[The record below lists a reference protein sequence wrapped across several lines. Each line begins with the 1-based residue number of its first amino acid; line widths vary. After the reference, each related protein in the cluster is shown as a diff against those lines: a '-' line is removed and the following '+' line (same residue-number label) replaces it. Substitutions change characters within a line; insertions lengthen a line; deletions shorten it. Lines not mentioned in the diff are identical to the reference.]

1 MNAPLEKRSFN
12 KFFHVPFSYVKIN
25 DEFWSNRQ
33 SINRNVSLNLIYQK
47 LEEDFHID
55 NFRVAS
61 GIKKGIQK
69 GDFYFDSDL
78 YKWLEGACYYLH
90 LENDGELQKKVNII
104 VELIEK
110 SQLKDGYIN
119 TFYSTK
125 FVERRFTNL
134 LELHELYCA
143 GHLIEAAIAHYN
155 ATDDKKLSK
164 VAEKFANLIVRKI
177 LVEERKETSGHPEI
191 ELALFKLSNLY
202 KSKKYI
208 ELAKYL
214 IDMRGK
220 IPHFKLYAIRE
231 FLNMQDTLK
240 IANKIK
246 LEYFLENNLT
256 DPAKD
261 EVVEFLEEL
270 SLKEWINLIS
280 ETLNGKRFQLDVAVR
295 KAKEP
300 VGHSVRAMYLYC
312 GIADLYSETG
322 EEILINVLEK
332 IWLKMVK
339 ARMYITGGTG
349 SIKGSEGFQKDFNL
363 KNENSYSET
372 CAAIANILWNW
383 RMLQITGKCKYADL
397 IEKLLYNAFLV
408 GQSIDG
414 KKYFYEN
421 LLISQGYNE
430 RKEWFKC
437 ACCPTNVIRII
448 PSLGQFLYSSSV
460 KGIWIHQYIG
470 SKVNFMNNGVEL
482 LQESEFPWNGN
493 VKLLLS
499 LKNVSKFSIFLRI
512 PKWCNEMDLYIN
524 NEKYQDT
531 YMPGTYLEILR
542 NWKNDD
548 TININFR
555 MVPKL
560 EKSDLRIKSNRG
572 KIAISHGPLIYCIEQ
587 IDNKEIDILDMK
599 ISKIPNLKVIYDHTM
614 LGGMNII
621 RGNLVQGNNFTAIP
635 YYAWANRGPDKM
647 QVWHKIDN

>member
-1 MNAPLEKRSFN
+1 MDAHLEKHSFN
-12 KFFHVPFSYVKIN
+12 KISHVPFSNVKI
-25 DEFWSNRQ
+25 DDDFWSNRQ
-33 SINRNVSLNLIYQK
+33 NINRNVSLNLIYQK

-61 GIKKGIQK
+61 GIKKGIQR

-90 LENDGELQKKVNII
+90 LRKDEELQKKVNTI
-104 VELIEK
+104 VDLIGK

-125 FVERRFTNL
+125 FVEKRFTNL

-143 GHLIEAAIAHYN
+143 GHLIEAAIAHFN
-155 ATDDKKLSK
+155 ATNDKILLNVS
-164 VAEKFANLIVRKI
+164 VKFADLLVRKI
-177 LVEERKETSGHPEI
+177 FVEERKETSGHPEI
-191 ELALFKLSNLY
+191 ELALFKLSKIYAN
-202 KSKKYI
+202 KMYI

-214 IDMRGK
+214 INMRGK
-220 IPHFKLYAIRE
+220 IHHFRLYAMRE

-240 IANKIK
+240 LANNINQ
-246 LEYFLENNLT
+246 EYYLENNVT
-256 DPAKD
+256 DPTKD
-261 EVVEFLEEL
+261 EVAEFLEGL
-270 SLKEWINLIS
+270 SIKEWINLIS
-280 ETLNGKRFQLDVAVR
+280 ESLNGKRYQLDATVH
-295 KAKEP
+295 KANEP
-300 VGHSVRAMYLYC
+300 VGHCVRAMYLYC
-312 GIADLYSETG
+312 GVADLYSETG
-322 EEILINVLEK
+322 EEVLIKTLEK

-349 SIKGSEGFQKDFNL
+349 SIKGTEGFQKDFNL

-397 IEKLLYNAFLV
+397 MEKLLYNSFLV

-414 KKYFYEN
+414 KKYFYDN
-421 LLISQGYNE
+421 QLISHGYDE

-448 PSLGQFLYSSSV
+448 PSLGQFLYSSSE

-470 SKVNFMNNGVEL
+470 SKVNFLNKGIEL
-482 LQESEFPWNGN
+482 LQESEFPWKGN
-493 VKLLLS
+493 VKLSLS
-499 LKNVSKFSIFLRI
+499 LKNVLKVSIFLRI
-512 PKWCNEMDLYIN
+512 PKWCKEMDLYIN
-524 NEKYQDT
+524 NEKYQDK

-548 TININFR
+548 SINIEFR

-560 EKSDLRIKSNRG
+560 EESDLRIKSNRG
-572 KIAISHGPLIYCIEQ
+572 KVAISNGPLIYCIEQ
-587 IDNKEIDILDMK
+587 IDNKKVDILDMK
-599 ISKIPNLKVIYDHTM
+599 ISINPNLKVIYAPSM
-614 LGGMNII
+614 LGGINII
-621 RGNLVQGNNFTAIP
+621 KGNLMQGNNFTAIP
-635 YYAWANRGPDKM
+635 YYAWANRGPNKM
-647 QVWHKIDN
+647 QVWHKIEN

>member
-280 ETLNGKRFQLDVAVR
+280 ETLNGKRYQLDVAVR

-493 VKLLLS
+493 VKLLLY

>member
-1 MNAPLEKRSFN
+1 MDAHLEKHSFN
-12 KFFHVPFSYVKIN
+12 KISHVPFSYVKIN

-61 GIKKGIQK
+61 GIKKGIQR

-78 YKWLEGACYYLH
+78 YKWLEGACYYLQ
-90 LENDGELQKKVNII
+90 LRKDEELQKKVNTI
-104 VELIEK
+104 VDLIEK

-125 FVERRFTNL
+125 FVEKRFTNL

-143 GHLIEAAIAHYN
+143 GHLIEAAIAHFN
-155 ATDDKKLSK
+155 ATNDKELLNVS
-164 VAEKFANLIVRKI
+164 EKFADLLVRKI

-191 ELALFKLSNLY
+191 ELALFKLSNIY
-202 KSKKYI
+202 TNKMYS

-214 IDMRGK
+214 INMRGR

-240 IANKIK
+240 SANKINQ
-246 LEYFLENNLT
+246 EYYLENNLT
-256 DPAKD
+256 DPTKD
-261 EVVEFLEEL
+261 EVAEFLEEL
-270 SLKEWINLIS
+270 SIKEWINLIS
-280 ETLNGKRFQLDVAVR
+280 ETLNGKRYQLDVTVR
-295 KAKEP
+295 KANEP

-312 GIADLYSETG
+312 GVADLYSETG
-322 EEILINVLEK
+322 EEVLIKALEK

-363 KNENSYSET
+363 KNKNSYSET

-383 RMLQITGKCKYADL
+383 RMFQITGKCKYADL
-397 IEKLLYNAFLV
+397 MEKLLYNAFLV

-414 KKYFYEN
+414 RKYFYDN
-421 LLISQGYNE
+421 QLISHGFDE

-470 SKVNFMNNGVEL
+470 SKVNFMNNGIEL
-482 LQESEFPWNGN
+482 LQESEFPWKGN
-493 VKLLLS
+493 VKLRLS

-512 PKWCNEMDLYIN
+512 PKWCKEMDLHIN
-524 NEKYQDT
+524 NEKYQDN
-531 YMPGTYLEILR
+531 YLPGTYLEILR

-548 TININFR
+548 SINIDFR

-560 EKSDLRIKSNRG
+560 EESDLRFKSNRG
-572 KIAISHGPLIYCIEQ
+572 KVAISNGPLFYCIEQ
-587 IDNKEIDILDMK
+587 IDNKEIDILNMK
-599 ISKIPNLKVIYDHTM
+599 ISKNPNLKVIYAPSM
-614 LGGMNII
+614 WRGINII
-621 RGNLVQGNNFTAIP
+621 EGNLMQGNNFTAIP
-635 YYAWANRGPDKM
+635 YYAWANRGPNKM
-647 QVWHKIDN
+647 QVWHKIEN

>member
-33 SINRNVSLNLIYQK
+33 SINRTVSLNLIYQK

-246 LEYFLENNLT
+246 QEYFLENNLT

-322 EEILINVLEK
+322 EEMLINVLEK

-397 IEKLLYNAFLV
+397 MEKLLYNAFLV

-470 SKVNFMNNGVEL
+470 SKVNFMNNGIEL

-531 YMPGTYLEILR
+531 YMPGTYVEILR

>member
-280 ETLNGKRFQLDVAVR
+280 ETLNGKRYQLDVAVR

>member
-202 KSKKYI
+202 KNKKYI

-246 LEYFLENNLT
+246 QEYFLENNLT

-280 ETLNGKRFQLDVAVR
+280 ETLNGKRYQLDVAVR

>member
-246 LEYFLENNLT
+246 QEYFLENNLT

-280 ETLNGKRFQLDVAVR
+280 ETLNGKRYQLDVAVR

-322 EEILINVLEK
+322 EEILINVLEN